1 MSKVLVLGKGAREH
15 IISINLLKSEYVS
28 EVYVYPGNDG
38 MIKDD
43 IKLIDIEL
51 FSEDFKSFLINNK
64 IDLVVPGDESYLVN
78 GISDYLKELNISC
91 FGPSKLASKIEGS
104 KFYSKNFMNENNI
117 PTAEYNIIDSFNFF
131 DNNNYLDY
139 VIKEDGLFSGKGV
152 YIPNNDKDFI
162 NLKNEFNKNNRE
174 LLIEKR
180 LEGQEISLMTF
191 CNGKDVYLMPQSQD
205 YKKRNDNNLGP
216 NTGGMGSV
224 APVNILNNDE
234 LSIVKNHMK
243 KVVKK
248 LNYIGILYAGLMK
261 TNSGIYFLEFNCRF
275 GDPEAQV
282 LLSLLNSDLY
292 KIMMDCV
299 NGKVPI
305 INWTNNYSV
314 CLVLSHKDYP
324 YSRSNEELLIELDDE
339 IKEYN
344 IYWSNV
350 KNING
355 KYYTNGGRV
364 VSLVTIDNS
373 INNCINNIYNN
384 IKINYKDI
392 YYREDIGLM
401 NN

>member
-38 MIKDD
+38 MVKDN
-43 IKLIDIEL
+43 IKLIDIEI
-51 FSEDFKSFLINNK
+51 FTEDFKYFLLNNK

-104 KFYSKNFMNENNI
+104 KFYSKKFMDENNI
-117 PTAEYNIIDSFNFF
+117 PTAKYDIIDSFDFF
-131 DNNNYLDY
+131 DKNNYLDY
-139 VIKEDGLFSGKGV
+139 VFKEDRLFSGKGV
-152 YIPNNDKDFI
+152 YIPNNDEEFL

-180 LEGQEISLMTF
+180 LEGQEISLMAF

-205 YKKRNDNNLGP
+205 YKKRNDGNLGP

-234 LSIVKNHMK
+234 LIIVKNHMK
-243 KVVKK
+243 KVVEK
-248 LNYIGILYAGLMK
+248 LNYVGILYAGLMK
-261 TNSGIYFLEFNCRF
+261 TDSGIYFLEFNCRF

-292 KIMMDCV
+292 KIMIDCV
-299 NGKVPI
+299 NGKEPI
-305 INWTNNYSV
+305 INWTKNYSV
-314 CLVLSHKDYP
+314 CIVLSHKDYP
-324 YSRSNEELLIELDDE
+324 YNRSNKDLLIELDDE

-364 VSLVTIDNS
+364 VSLVTIDKS
-373 INNCINNIYNN
+373 INNCINNIYKN

-392 YYREDIGLM
+392 YYRKDIGLM
-401 NN
+401 NI

>member
-15 IISINLLKSEYVS
+15 IISINLLKSEHVS
-28 EVYVYPGNDG
+28 DVYVYPGNDG

-51 FSEDFKSFLINNK
+51 FSEDFKSFLINNN

-104 KFYSKNFMNENNI
+104 KFYSKKFMNDNNI
-117 PTAEYNIIDSFNFF
+117 PTAEYYIIESFNFF

-139 VIKEDGLFSGKGV
+139 VFKEDGLFSGKGV
-152 YIPNNDKDFI
+152 YIPNNDEEI
-162 NLKNEFNKNNRE
+162 LNLKNEFNKNNRE

-180 LEGQEISLMTF
+180 LEGQEISLMAF

-224 APVNILNNDE
+224 APINILNNDE
-234 LSIVKNHMK
+234 LIVIKNHMK
-243 KVVKK
+243 KVVEK
-248 LNYIGILYAGLMK
+248 LNYVGILYAGLMK

-282 LLSLLNSDLY
+282 LISLLNSDLY
-292 KIMMDCV
+292 KIMIDCV
-299 NGKVPI
+299 NGKIPI

-350 KNING
+350 KNIND

-364 VSLVTIDNS
+364 VSLVTIDKS

-392 YYREDIGLM
+392 YYRKDIGLI

>member
-38 MIKDD
+38 MVKDN
-43 IKLIDIEL
+43 IKLIDIEI
-51 FSEDFKSFLINNK
+51 FTEDFKYFLVNNK
-64 IDLVVPGDESYLVN
+64 IELVVPGDELYLVN
-78 GISDYLKELNISC
+78 GISDYLKKLNISC

-104 KFYSKNFMNENNI
+104 KFYSKKFMDENNI
-117 PTAEYNIIDSFNFF
+117 PTAKYDIIDSFDFF
-131 DNNNYLDY
+131 DKNNYLDY
-139 VIKEDGLFSGKGV
+139 VFKEDGLFSGKGV
-152 YIPNNDKDFI
+152 YIPNNDYEFL

-180 LEGQEISLMTF
+180 LEGQEISLMAF

-224 APVNILNNDE
+224 APINILTNDE
-234 LSIVKNHMK
+234 LIIVKNHMK
-243 KVVKK
+243 KVVEK
-248 LNYIGILYAGLMK
+248 LNYVGILYAGLMK

-292 KIMMDCV
+292 KIMIDCV
-299 NGKVPI
+299 NGKLPI
-305 INWTNNYSV
+305 INWSNNYSI

-324 YSRSNEELLIELDDE
+324 YNRSNEELLIELDDE

-350 KNING
+350 KNIND

-364 VSLVTIDNS
+364 VSLVTIDKS

-392 YYREDIGLM
+392 YYRKDIGLM

>member
-38 MIKDD
+38 MIKDN

-51 FSEDFKSFLINNK
+51 FTEDFKYFLINNK
-64 IDLVVPGDESYLVN
+64 IELVVPGDESYLVN
-78 GISDYLKELNISC
+78 GISDYLKELNILC

-104 KFYSKNFMNENNI
+104 KFYSKKFMNENNI
-117 PTAEYNIIDSFNFF
+117 PTAEYDIIDSFDFF
-131 DNNNYLDY
+131 DKNNYLDY

-152 YIPNNDKDFI
+152 YIPNNDKEI
-162 NLKNEFNKNNRE
+162 LNLKNEFNRNIRE

-180 LEGQEISLMTF
+180 LEGKEISLMAF
-191 CNGKDVYLMPQSQD
+191 CNGKDVYLMPQSHD
-205 YKKRNDNNLGP
+205 YKKRNNNNLGP

-224 APVNILNNDE
+224 APVNILNKGE
-234 LSIVKNHMK
+234 LIIVKNHMK

-261 TNSGIYFLEFNCRF
+261 TNEGIYFLEFNCRF

-282 LLSLLNSDLY
+282 LISLLNSDLY
-292 KIMMDCV
+292 KIMIDCV
-299 NGKVPI
+299 NGEIPI
-305 INWTNNYSV
+305 INWTNNSSV
-314 CLVLSHKDYP
+314 CLVLSHKEYP
-324 YSRSNEELLIELDDE
+324 YNRSNKYLLIDIDDE
-339 IKEYN
+339 IKKYN

-350 KNING
+350 KLIND

-364 VSLVTIDNS
+364 VSLVSIDKS

-392 YYREDIGLM
+392 YYRKDIGLM

>member
-28 EVYVYPGNDG
+28 DVYVYPGNDG

-51 FSEDFKSFLINNK
+51 FTEDFKSFLINNK

-78 GISDYLKELNISC
+78 GITDYLKELNISC

-104 KFYSKNFMNENNI
+104 KFYSKKFMNENNI
-117 PTAEYNIIDSFNFF
+117 PTAEYDILDSFDFF
-131 DNNNYLDY
+131 DTNNYLDY

-152 YIPNNDKDFI
+152 YIPNNDDEFL
-162 NLKNEFNKNNRE
+162 NLKNEFNKNSRK

-180 LEGQEISLMTF
+180 LEGQEISLMAF
-191 CNGKDVYLMPQSQD
+191 CNGSDLYLMPQSQD

-234 LSIVKNHMK
+234 LIIVKNHMK
-243 KVVKK
+243 KVVEK
-248 LNYIGILYAGLMK
+248 LNYIGILYAGLIK
-261 TNSGIYFLEFNCRF
+261 TNEGIYFLEFNCRF

-282 LLSLLNSDLY
+282 LISLLNSDLY
-292 KIMMDCV
+292 KIMIDCV

-324 YSRSNEELLIELDDE
+324 YNRSNEDLLIDLDDE

-350 KNING
+350 KNIND
-355 KYYTNGGRV
+355 KYYTNG
-364 VSLVTIDNS
+364 
-373 INNCINNIYNN
+373 
-384 IKINYKDI
+384 
-392 YYREDIGLM
+392 
-401 NN
+401 

>member
-131 DNNNYLDY
+131 DKNNYLDC

-180 LEGQEISLMTF
+180 LEGQEISLMAF

-282 LLSLLNSDLY
+282 LISLLNSDLY
-292 KIMMDCV
+292 KIMIDCV
-299 NGKVPI
+299 NGKLPI

>member
-131 DNNNYLDY
+131 DKNNYLDC

-234 LSIVKNHMK
+234 LIIVKNHMK
-243 KVVKK
+243 KVVEK
-248 LNYIGILYAGLMK
+248 LNYVGILYAGLMK

-282 LLSLLNSDLY
+282 LISLLNSDLY
-292 KIMMDCV
+292 KIMIDCV
-299 NGKVPI
+299 NGKLPI

>member
-15 IISINLLKSEYVS
+15 IISINLLKSKHVS
-28 EVYVYPGNDG
+28 DVYVYPGNDG

-43 IKLIDIEL
+43 IKLINIEL
-51 FSEDFKSFLINNK
+51 FTEDFKYFLINNN

-91 FGPSKLASKIEGS
+91 FGPSKLSSKIEGS
-104 KFYSKNFMNENNI
+104 KFYSKKFMDENNI
-117 PTAEYNIIDSFNFF
+117 PTAEYNIINSFDFF
-131 DNNNYLDY
+131 NKNNYLDY
-139 VIKEDGLFSGKGV
+139 VFKEDGLFSGKGV
-152 YIPNNDKDFI
+152 YIPNNDTDFI

-180 LEGQEISLMTF
+180 LEGQEISLMGF

-224 APVNILNNDE
+224 APVNILTNDE
-234 LSIVKNHMK
+234 LIIVKNHIK
-243 KVVKK
+243 KVVEK
-248 LNYIGILYAGLMK
+248 LNYIGILYAGLIK
-261 TNSGIYFLEFNCRF
+261 TNEGIFFLEFNCRF

-292 KIMMDCV
+292 KIMIDCV

-324 YSRSNEELLIELDDE
+324 YNRSNEELLIDLDDE

-350 KNING
+350 KNINN

-364 VSLVTIDNS
+364 VSLVTIDKS
-373 INNCINNIYNN
+373 INNCINNIYKN

-392 YYREDIGLM
+392 YYRKDIGLI

>member
-1 MSKVLVLGKGAREH
+1 MSNVLVLGKGAREH
-15 IISINLLKSEYVS
+15 IISIKLLKSEYVAD
-28 EVYVYPGNDG
+28 VYVYPGNSG
-38 MIKDD
+38 MIKDG

-51 FSEDFKSFLINNK
+51 LTDNFNSFLITNK
-64 IDLVVPGDESYLVN
+64 IELVVPCSETYLVN
-78 GISDYLKELNISC
+78 GITDYLKKLNISC
-91 FGPSKLASKIEGS
+91 FGPTKLSSKIEGS
-104 KFYSKNFMNENNI
+104 KFYSKKFMYENNI
-117 PTAEYNIIDSFNFF
+117 PTSTYNIIDSFKFF
-131 DNNNYLDY
+131 DTNNYLDY

-152 YIPNNDKDFI
+152 YIPNNDEEFI
-162 NLKNEFNKNNRE
+162 NLKNEFDSDKRK

-180 LEGQEISLMTF
+180 LKGQEISLMAF
-191 CNGKDVYLMPQSQD
+191 CNGKDLCLMPQSQD

-234 LSIVKNHMK
+234 LIIVKNHMK
-243 KVVKK
+243 KVVEK
-248 LNYIGILYAGLMK
+248 LNYVGILYAGLMK
-261 TNSGIYFLEFNCRF
+261 TNEGIYFLEFNCRF

-292 KIMMDCV
+292 KIMKDCT
-299 NGKVPI
+299 NSKLPI
-305 INWTNNYSV
+305 INWTNDSSV

-324 YSRSNEELLIELDDE
+324 YNTSNEDILINLYND

-350 KNING
+350 KIKDN
-355 KYYTNGGRV
+355 KFYTNGGRV
-364 VSLVTIDNS
+364 VSLVTIDKS

-392 YYREDIGLM
+392 YYRKDIGM
-401 NN
+401 NNA